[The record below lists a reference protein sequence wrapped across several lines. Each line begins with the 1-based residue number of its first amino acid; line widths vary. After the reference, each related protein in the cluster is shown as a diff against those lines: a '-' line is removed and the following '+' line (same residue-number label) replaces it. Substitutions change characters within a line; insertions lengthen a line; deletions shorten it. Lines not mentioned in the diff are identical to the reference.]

1 MANDIV
7 TVAAS
12 IKIVVFIS
20 IDEKTALPLPWARAR
35 PRKSRGREEYSD
47 RLVGFPSRQR
57 VEQFQEAHGGFTIWL
72 DPFGMLGPQVVVDL
86 LPEHDVGVDFVRHG
100 NWLIWNVHLY
110 SPPLSR
116 LPSSGV
122 GSLHGG
128 SGFCVS

>member
-1 MANDIV
+1 MGFGLRMRSTLSSLFDQLLLLG
-7 TVAAS
+7 
-12 IKIVVFIS
+12 K
-20 IDEKTALPLPWARAR
+20 LPGPCL
-35 PRKSRGREEYSD
+35 GREEYSD

-57 VEQFQEAHGGFTIWL
+57 IEQFQEAHGGFTIWL
-72 DPFGMLGPQVVVDL
+72 DPFGVLDPQVVVDL
-86 LPEHDVGVDFVRHG
+86 LPALDVGVDFVRHG

-116 LPSSGV
+116 LSSSGV